1 MSKTVKVII
10 ALALVLVLGIGIYFL
25 ITSQIK
31 NDMQVSASEFTQLVK
46 DPRATDGGDA
56 GEIPDDE
63 QIVKVH
69 VNGYVVYGY
78 TSTDERASYK
88 YWTVFSSLY
97 TADGQSIL
105 DDWVENYGLQEY
117 SYSNPNAG
125 SNWSTIIYLAV
136 LVIGVVAIFIVERMT
151 MKIATTPMTSPAR

>member
-25 ITSQIK
+25 VTSQVK
-31 NDMQVSASEFTQLVK
+31 NDKKVTTLEFTQLIE
-46 DPRATDGGDA
+46 DHRASIHGDE
-56 GEIPDDE
+56 GEIPDDK
-63 QIVKVH
+63 QIVRIY

-105 DDWVENYGLQEY
+105 DDWVENYGLQ
-117 SYSNPNAG
+117 
-125 SNWSTIIYLAV
+125 LD
-136 LVIGVVAIFIVERMT
+136 
-151 MKIATTPMTSPAR
+151 PA